1 MARCL
6 RRRAPLGSPNK
17 VQCGRDPASQLTY
30 PWPRIGPVPRTEG
43 GIMSRCRLTLTVG
56 LTLLAVVS
64 VSATEQWPQF
74 RGSNAGV
81 AADHP
86 SLPMN
91 DPVR

>member
-1 MARCL
+1 
-6 RRRAPLGSPNK
+6 
-17 VQCGRDPASQLTY
+17 
-30 PWPRIGPVPRTEG
+30 
-43 GIMSRCRLTLTVG
+43 MSRCRLTLTVG

-64 VSATEQWPQF
+64 VSAEQWPQFRGSNAGVAADHPSLWPQF